1 MPQLI
6 DAIVAGHKK
15 RTIAVVNGLELCGL
29 EKNWESEDKK
39 EEMRK
44 TVERLQEGNL
54 RDLISRVDGKSQV
67 VMAVQTFAAIV
78 STYCVL

>member
-29 EKNWESEDKK
+29 EKSPTEEKK
-39 EEMRK
+39 VEMRK
-44 TVERLQEGNL
+44 MVERRQEGNL

-67 VMAVQTFAAIV
+67 VMTVIIAAAIV
-78 STYCVL
+78 SAYCTL